1 MPRITELWRNYPLF
15 RLVLEELL
23 KTPKGLS
30 EKELL
35 EILKKE
41 HGIDVSRPELRETL
55 MRLELR
61 GFTTV
66 DRIGRDLVAKVSPYI
81 NKVIS

>member
-41 HGIDVSRPELRETL
+41 HGIDVSRTELRETL

-61 GFTTV
+61 GFIVV